1 MLRPSVA
8 WSCQVAPR
16 SAARAAL
23 PRQRGAPDGGN
34 HTPKT
39 ERPQDFLRSP
49 AISRSIAFGLL
60 CCGLLIQGA
69 CIVANL
75 PPGATMPQEA
85 HGAVGG
91 HGCRRRDAT
100 LPCATERC
108 AHPRLRRLAVL
119 QRNGEIRG
127 IDRKRGSVRAGRT
140 WPHCGVTL
148 PLRSPCELKAL
159 PVSAT
164 PGVDELLTPP
174 IWLDSVNRTSLAIRK
189 PPRARRQAQRSEAA
203 ASKGRFLT
211 DYTLSYTIHAGGAC
225 RH

>member
-1 MLRPSVA
+1 MVVQAVCLTANVCLSDLMSARFPAVSVDVRLVLNGQADRRTRSCKVVQGRTKTPAGTLPSGRIPGAELLRPSVA
-8 WSCQVAPR
+8 WSRQVTPR

-23 PRQRGAPDGGN
+23 PRQRGAPDVGN

-91 HGCRRRDAT
+91 HGCRRREPDPT
-100 LPCATERC
+100 LR
-108 AHPRLRRLAVL
+108 H
-119 QRNGEIRG
+119 
-127 IDRKRGSVRAGRT
+127 RKV
-140 WPHCGVTL
+140 
-148 PLRSPCELKAL
+148 RSP
-159 PVSAT
+159 T
-164 PGVDELLTPP
+164 
-174 IWLDSVNRTSLAIRK
+174 I
-189 PPRARRQAQRSEAA
+189 AA
-203 ASKGRFLT
+203 AGSPPAKW
-211 DYTLSYTIHAGGAC
+211 
-225 RH
+225 

>member
-1 MLRPSVA
+1 MLHIPRSVADHIRAETKQPRVGGCRAPEPCAMLCAVSRVAIWRYAPFGAKRVLDPASISNENARRHKPSGRIPGAELLRPSVA

-91 HGCRRRDAT
+91 HGCRRREPDPT
-100 LPCATERC
+100 LR
-108 AHPRLRRLAVL
+108 H
-119 QRNGEIRG
+119 
-127 IDRKRGSVRAGRT
+127 RKV
-140 WPHCGVTL
+140 
-148 PLRSPCELKAL
+148 RSP
-159 PVSAT
+159 T
-164 PGVDELLTPP
+164 
-174 IWLDSVNRTSLAIRK
+174 I
-189 PPRARRQAQRSEAA
+189 AA
-203 ASKGRFLT
+203 AGSPPAKW
-211 DYTLSYTIHAGGAC
+211 
-225 RH
+225 

>member
-1 MLRPSVA
+1 MVVQAMCLTANVCLSDLMSARFPAVSGDVRSVRNGQTDRRTRSCKVVQGRARRNENARRHKPSGRIPGAEEGAVRGTK
-8 WSCQVAPR
+8 CQVVPR

-91 HGCRRRDAT
+91 HGCRRREPDPT
-100 LPCATERC
+100 LR
-108 AHPRLRRLAVL
+108 H
-119 QRNGEIRG
+119 
-127 IDRKRGSVRAGRT
+127 RKV
-140 WPHCGVTL
+140 
-148 PLRSPCELKAL
+148 RSP
-159 PVSAT
+159 T
-164 PGVDELLTPP
+164 
-174 IWLDSVNRTSLAIRK
+174 I
-189 PPRARRQAQRSEAA
+189 AA
-203 ASKGRFLT
+203 AGSPPAKW
-211 DYTLSYTIHAGGAC
+211 
-225 RH
+225 